1 MRFTV
6 QVPDEIYR
14 SLSRMAAAKNV
25 SLSALARQIITE
37 KIEGQKS
44 FEEEARRILSV
55 IEQKL
60 DGKSNQEGMN
70 QE

>member
-14 SLSRMAAAKNV
+14 SLFRMAAAKNV

-44 FEEEARRILSV
+44 FEQETRRILNA

-60 DGKSNQEGMN
+60 DEKSNHEGMD

>member
-6 QVPDEIYR
+6 QVPDKIYR
-14 SLSRMAAAKNV
+14 SLTQMAAAKNV
-25 SLSALARQIITE
+25 SLSAMARQIITE

-44 FEEEARRILSV
+44 FEQETRRMLNA

-60 DGKSNQEGMN
+60 DGKSNQEGMD
-70 QE
+70 

>member
-14 SLSRMAAAKNV
+14 SLTQMAAAKNV
-25 SLSALARQIITE
+25 SISALARKIITE

-44 FEEEARRILSV
+44 FEQETKRMLRR

-60 DGKSNQEGMN
+60 DGKSNQEGKD
-70 QE
+70 QG